1 MTEEPRFGRR
11 PSPARLTVED
21 AEAIPTD
28 MGTVLVR
35 VAGRYKGPP
44 GRERPPAV
52 LVVEPDAEAMR
63 FEALPGTSA
72 AASRAA
78 SGDETFRATFS
89 IPDDLAHI
97 LEGDLALEMG
107 GAVAYVPPIEA
118 PPGLVP
124 DPETGTTVVDRAVL
138 AERRARRAELAE
150 EQISQRTADAESAIN
165 QLEAEL
171 AKLELRLDRAT
182 VERDELADRLADSA
196 SDLRAAAQRVYA
208 EERRREEAVAEEIA
222 RSESAGAE
230 VESLRE
236 ALDGATRRAVRLA
249 AENESLR
256 RRAAENEHTAA
267 AAGAARARAER
278 RVDELTA
285 RLRAVEQTQLDQ
297 ARRPSVGDPDRLREE
312 RAVWN
317 DAGVASLPP
326 LAREPVARPDLIA
339 ALLTSER
346 DAIRAAEAGQA
357 ARAGAGPEGRA
368 LAQMHRVVADVR
380 DVVSVAHERIRVLER
395 GLADRDAMHADAQST
410 IELLRAR
417 IDDLRDQRGTAT
429 APDPEHERLVS
440 EFMATASDALSDA
453 EQRIFDAQRA
463 AVGMQEQLE
472 VERSER
478 EAIERQLG
486 TLLVSQ
492 REEAEALEAEL
503 ERLRRRGDEGAAGHH
518 GLAEAIEDMAW
529 PDERER
535 PGESDDPL
543 DDDED
548 LRPLPES
555 EHFNAAR
562 PVPAQALERPPSA
575 PARMPGSAW
584 LPDAV
589 TRMLADDPEAGRRL
603 LIHLIPGQTA
613 ELHEPLEYDIDLA
626 GHGCIAISLGPRG
639 AKVVPISEP
648 RSRPHAQFRLEL
660 DALGLVTLLARGGE
674 KARAEGTPIR
684 VRGTLRRRRAL
695 RAIPPASLR
704 LGELARLNVWPDPAL
719 VYRALTHLFEPPWTR
734 GHEFWV
740 AQEVVGKQGGRWWVR
755 VDGEKPVQVTDE
767 PPPEGPDASVRM
779 TQAAFQ
785 HLLGAE
791 PALRR
796 RGGPKAEMRGDARVL
811 EALGRWT
818 DWAQGIGGP
827 PTGRPARPGPPA

>member
-1 MTEEPRFGRR
+1 MTEEPRLGRR
-11 PSPARLTVED
+11 AIPARLTVED
-21 AEAIPTD
+21 AEALPTD

-63 FEALPGTSA
+63 FDALPGTSA

-78 SGDETFRATFS
+78 SGEETFRVTFS
-89 IPDDLAHI
+89 VPDDLAHV

-107 GAVAYVPPIEA
+107 GAIAYVPPIEA
-118 PPGLVP
+118 PAGLVP
-124 DPETGTTVVDRAVL
+124 DLETGTVVDRAAL

-150 EQISQRTADAESAIN
+150 EQTARRAADAESAIN

-171 AKLELRLDRAT
+171 AKLELRLDRAIT
-182 VERDELADRLADSA
+182 ERDELADRLADSA

-208 EERRREEAVAEEIA
+208 EERRREEAVADEIA
-222 RSESAGAE
+222 RSESAGAQ
-230 VESLRE
+230 VDALRE
-236 ALDGATRRAVRLA
+236 ALDSATCRAVKLA
-249 AENESLR
+249 DENERLR
-256 RRAAENEHTAA
+256 RRTAENEHSVAT
-267 AAGAARARAER
+267 AGAARTRAER
-278 RVDELTA
+278 RVEALTA
-285 RLRAVEQTQLDQ
+285 RLRAVEQAQREHTE
-297 ARRPSVGDPDRLREE
+297 RPRIGDPERLREE
-312 RAVWN
+312 REAWSE
-317 DAGVASLPP
+317 AGTAPP
-326 LAREPVARPDLIA
+326 PAPVPDPVARPDLIA

-380 DVVSVAHERIRVLER
+380 DVVSVAHERIRALER
-395 GLADRDAMHADAQST
+395 ELADRDAMHADAQST

-417 IDDLRDQRGTAT
+417 IDDLRDQRSTAT

-453 EQRIFDAQRA
+453 EQRIFEAQRA

-486 TLLVSQ
+486 TLLVTQ

-503 ERLRRRGDEGAAGHH
+503 ERLRRRGDEGAGGHH

-529 PDERER
+529 PEEHERA
-535 PGESDDPL
+535 GESDDPL
-543 DDDED
+543 EDDDD

-555 EHFNAAR
+555 EHFDAAR
-562 PVPAQALERPPSA
+562 PVPAEALERPPSA
-575 PARMPGSAW
+575 PARMPGSPW
-584 LPDAV
+584 LPDAI
-589 TRMLADDPEAGRRL
+589 TRMLADDPEAARRL

-613 ELHEPLEYDIDLA
+613 ELHQPLDYDIDLV
-626 GHGCIAISLGPRG
+626 GHGCIAISLGPQG

-648 RSRPHAQFRLEL
+648 RSRPHAQFGLEL
-660 DALGLVTLLARGGE
+660 DALGLVALLVEGGE
-674 KARAEGTPIR
+674 RARAEGTPIR
-684 VRGTLRRRRAL
+684 VRGTWRRRRAL

-719 VYRALTHLFEPPWTR
+719 VYRALTHLFEPPWTS

-740 AQEVVGKQGGRWWVR
+740 AQEVVGKQGGRWWVH
-755 VDGEKPVQVTDE
+755 VDGAKPVQVTDQ
-767 PPPEGPDASVRM
+767 PPPDGADASVRM

-818 DWAQGIGGP
+818 DWAQGVGEP
-827 PTGRPARPGPPA
+827 PTGRPPHPGRTA